1 MAQRSRLLGRELV
14 AAGTIACRL
23 ERPAHFTFRAG
34 QYIDV
39 TLDRPRFDDA
49 QGPTRS
55 LSLASAPGDPDLVV
69 LARVRDTAFK
79 RSLAEMPLGAPLLI
93 DGPGDDLSLDRDGG
107 RPLVLVAGGVGIA
120 PFRSLLREADGR
132 SEPLSATLFYSNR
145 RPEDAAYLEE
155 MYELAH
161 RLRGLQLVPTMTRAC
176 ESRRG
181 WKGETMRLGTSL
193 FERWLPALLG
203 PRYYVVGSTLLIA
216 GLCQELERA
225 GIPGADIRVEM
236 YTGY

>member
-23 ERPAHFTFRAG
+23 ERPEHFTFRAG

-39 TLDRPRFDDA
+39 TLLQPRFDDA

-55 LSLASAPGDPDLVV
+55 LSLASAPGERDLVV

-79 RSLAEMPLGAPLLI
+79 RSLAEMPLGGPLVI
-93 DGPGDDLSLDRDGG
+93 DGPGDDLSLHRDGDQ
-107 RPLVLVAGGVGIA
+107 PLVLVAGGVGIA
-120 PFRSLLREADGR
+120 PFRSLLREADAAN
-132 SEPLSATLFYSNR
+132 EPMAATLFYSNR
-145 RPEDAAYLEE
+145 RSEDAAYLDE

-161 RLRGLQLVPTMTRAC
+161 RLRGFRFVPTMTRAC
-176 ESRRG
+176 ESRMI
-181 WKGETMRLGTSL
+181 WKGETMRLGTLL
-193 FERWLPALLG
+193 FERCLPAVRG
-203 PRYYVVGSTLLIA
+203 PRYYIAGSTLLIS
-216 GLCQELERA
+216 GICQQLERA
-225 GIPGADIRVEM
+225 GVPGGDIRIEM